1 MRGSEKATRALKI
14 SGAPFPNARKV
25 TPWGDVSRGLS
36 AGAPGCPGHE
46 ASPVSQPLTPSSP
59 PSRVPELDQK
69 DTATLWE
76 SLSVVE
82 MADRLGQKLQRR
94 GQG

>member
-25 TPWGDVSRGLS
+25 TPWGERVKGPQCRGSSLPRPFPAMS
-36 AGAPGCPGHE
+36 CH
-46 ASPVSQPLTPSSP
+46 PVSQPPALTALHPSGT
-59 PSRVPELDQK
+59 K

-82 MADRLGQKLQRR
+82 MADKLGQKLWRKGKQ
-94 GQG
+94 